1 VGGPTLE
8 GVERLRRRSE
18 HGFIQHIPIFIVASV
33 AAGGL
38 VAALLVPF
46 IGAAGLAAKK
56 ASSHFQD
63 LPHELTPPLLPQSS
77 RILDKNGKQIATFY
91 SENRLS
97 VPLTKI
103 SPLMQKA
110 VIAIEDE
117 RFYEHN
123 GVDLR
128 SVSRAVFANLSSG
141 TVEEGASTLTMQY
154 VRNILVEQAGDN
166 EQKIGEAKAETAA
179 RKLQEI
185 RYAIALEQ
193 QLSKQQILEGY
204 LNTVYFGAGTYG
216 VEAAAKHYFSS
227 HASKLTLAQSAL
239 LAGILPAPAA
249 YDPTKSKSR
258 PLAKA
263 RRNLVLDRMAHLR
276 MITPWQ
282 AERTKEAKV
291 RLRVSKT
298 KNGCYSTD
306 YPLYC
311 DYVMQILR
319 TNRAFGKTPEAR
331 LALLERGGL
340 TIRTTMDPRA
350 QRSAQRAIS
359 DYVYTTDKV
368 AAAIAMVEPGT
379 GAVRA
384 LAQSRP
390 FGYNAKRGQNSVNYA
405 VDRADGGSAG
415 FQTGSTMKA
424 FTTAAALQEGIRGTH
439 SIYAPYQLKT
449 DKLDM
454 VRNCQG
460 GKVFPNWKDDDV
472 VNFDRSENGDYT
484 LRSGLEMSVNTYFVQ
499 LTDQIGLCPIVK
511 MAKRAGVHRAD
522 GGKLKEE
529 YAFTLGINEISPLT
543 MANAYA
549 TFAARGMHCDTY
561 AILSVSDRFGEK
573 LNVPKSECERTI
585 SPRIADATTALLTS
599 VMTNG
604 TGRGVQLPGRPS
616 AGKTGTAQDL
626 SALWFVGYTPQLAG
640 AVWAGNPDTNTYQV
654 RGVEVGG
661 RYYESACGGCLPG
674 PIWQQAMTGALQG
687 VPVQQFTAA
696 DPKYLYG
703 DKIRVPDLKGM
714 TYEEAINAL
723 HQVGLEGRRSGQR
736 VRSSQPENRVAETSP
751 SAGSQVDSGDVV
763 TIYLSNGKRG
773 GGGGGGGG
781 GIDLPPPP
789 EISQGGGGGDED
801 NRVRRGRKPKH

>member
-1 VGGPTLE
+1 M
-8 GVERLRRRSE
+8 ERLRRRSE
-18 HGFIQHIPIFIVASV
+18 HGFIQHIPVFIVASV

-46 IGAAGLAAKK
+46 IGAAGFAAKK

-91 SENRLS
+91 SENRRS
-97 VPLTKI
+97 VPLDKI

-154 VRNILVEQAGDN
+154 VRNILVEQAGNN
-166 EQKIGEAKAETAA
+166 EQKVGEARAETAA
-179 RKLQEI
+179 RKIQEI
-185 RYAIALEQ
+185 RYAIALEKE
-193 QLSKQQILEGY
+193 LSKQQILEGY

-216 VEAAAKHYFSS
+216 VEAAAKHYFSTT
-227 HASKLTLAQSAL
+227 ASKLTLAQSAL

-249 YDPTKSKSR
+249 YDPTKADSR
-258 PLAKA
+258 SLAKA
-263 RRNLVLDRMAHLR
+263 RRNLVLDRMVHLK
-276 MITPWQ
+276 MISPWVG
-282 AERTKEAKV
+282 ERTKEAKI
-291 RLRVSKT
+291 RLKISKT

-306 YPLYC
+306 YPLFC

-319 TNRAFGKTPEAR
+319 TNRAFGKTPQAR

-340 TIRTTMDPRA
+340 TIRTTMDPKA

-359 DYVYTTDKV
+359 NHVYTTDKV

-390 FGYNAKRGQNSVNYA
+390 FGYNKKRGQNSVNYT
-405 VDRADGGSAG
+405 VDLADGGSRG

-424 FTTAAALQEGIRGTH
+424 FTTAAALQEGVRGTH
-439 SIYAPYQLKT
+439 SIFSPYRLPVT
-449 DKLDM
+449 KLDM
-454 VRNCQG
+454 IRACNG
-460 GKVFPNWKDDDV
+460 GKVFPEWPDGDV
-472 VNFDRSENGDYT
+472 TNFDTFENGDYT
-484 LRSGLEMSVNTYFVQ
+484 LRTGLEMSVNTYFVQ
-499 LTDQIGLCPIVK
+499 LTDEIGLCPIVK
-511 MAKRAGVHRAD
+511 MAKAAGVHRAD
-522 GGKLKEE
+522 GKKLKEL
-529 YAFTLGINEISPLT
+529 YSFTLGTNEIAPLT

-561 AILSVSDRFGEK
+561 AILTVTDRFGEK
-573 LNVPKSECERTI
+573 LRVPKSECERII
-585 SPRIADATTALLTS
+585 SPRIADTTTALLTG

-604 TGRGVQLPGRPS
+604 TGRGVQLAGRPS
-616 AGKTGTAQDL
+616 AGKTGTAEDL

-640 AVWAGNPDTNTYQV
+640 AVWAGNPDTNSFPVAQ
-654 RGVEVGG
+654 VEVGG

-674 PIWQQAMTGALQG
+674 PIWQEAMNGALAG
-687 VPVQQFTAA
+687 VPVQQFSAG
-696 DPKYLYG
+696 DPKLLYG

-714 TYEEAINAL
+714 TYEEAVNAL
-723 HQVGLEGRRSGQR
+723 HQVGLEARQ
-736 VRSSQPENRVAETSP
+736 
-751 SAGSQVDSGDVV
+751 
-763 TIYLSNGKRG
+763 
-773 GGGGGGGG
+773 
-781 GIDLPPPP
+781 
-789 EISQGGGGGDED
+789 
-801 NRVRRGRKPKH
+801 